1 MAPSKSCGLC
11 VSLTEKHLVAREP
24 TEEMFYLKE
33 LHSRSCLPP
42 VAQGQGIRAGPPQHP
57 GLVGTDLGRLH
68 REAEIPQGRFAG
80 RRWIQN
86 VQCARQSQEL
96 CQNTGELQVVA
107 QSLCAASAA
116 CAGGS

>member
-1 MAPSKSCGLC
+1 MAPSKSSGLC
-11 VSLTEKHLVAREP
+11 VSLTEKHLVAGEP

-57 GLVGTDLGRLH
+57 GLVGTELGRLH
-68 REAEIPQGRFAG
+68 REAEILRGGLQGGSGFRML
-80 RRWIQN
+80 
-86 VQCARQSQEL
+86 QSQEL

-107 QSLCAASAA
+107 QSLCAA